1 MEDRMCHLLMIFVAL
16 EWLIASCQSDLL
28 LPEEKMMLKR
38 KQYFHKK
45 QRFPKGQMNILL
57 FYYSYLDCPWT
68 LCITLELK
76 NHNRFQLSFVLFVR
90 SLQDGQNHLLATV
103 NSSGPNFYLMDLGT
117 EEVKGRVIIS
127 TFSSQML
134 QQRQMLQVNDAWWVG
149 EMILSAIWY
158 MPFNSSITICKISGT
173 SCWLLKLKGDPRS
186 LVMLFL

>member
-1 MEDRMCHLLMIFVAL
+1 MTTVSTFIN
-16 EWLIASCQSDLL
+16 LI
-28 LPEEKMMLKR
+28 
-38 KQYFHKK
+38 
-45 QRFPKGQMNILL
+45 
-57 FYYSYLDCPWT
+57 
-68 LCITLELK
+68 
-76 NHNRFQLSFVLFVR
+76 SFVLFVR

-158 MPFNSSITICKISGT
+158 MPFNSSIIICKISGT
-173 SCWLLKLKGDPRS
+173 SCWLLKLKDNPPS
-186 LVMLFL
+186 SVTLFLKA